1 MTVRSMGSA
10 FKKQCGHQSVCHDSK
25 QLKTDNHL
33 NVKVLTGEQKT
44 DVVVSEVVT
53 SACETKLL
61 QCSP

>member
-1 MTVRSMGSA
+1 MLS
-10 FKKQCGHQSVCHDSK
+10 KKQCGHQSVCHDSK

-53 SACETKLL
+53 SAYETKLL